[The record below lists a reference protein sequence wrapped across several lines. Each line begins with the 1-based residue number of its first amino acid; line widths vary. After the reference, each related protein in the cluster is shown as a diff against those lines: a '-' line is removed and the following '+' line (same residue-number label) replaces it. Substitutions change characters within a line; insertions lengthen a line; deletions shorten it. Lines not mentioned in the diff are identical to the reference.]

1 MAIKRINEFPEG
13 GGSLSNDDIFI
24 FMDNP
29 SSGGITKKISLSQ
42 IASAIGGGG
51 GESSVTILNS
61 GDNRILTST
70 GSTSGINAEANL
82 TFDGSLLTSPSGNIT
97 TINSIPTYLSPSAL
111 SADTDNWNPGYGD
124 IIRVSGV
131 TSGIDITGLV
141 APTGI
146 GSNYLRVL
154 INIGT
159 VNNLTLKHDVTSTT
173 GNRFLTPTGGDFVIP
188 PSGNCSLLYDLTSG
202 RWRVL

>member
-1 MAIKRINEFPEG
+1 MSIVRINQLPEG
-13 GGSLSNDDIFI
+13 SGTLSNDDIFI

-29 SSGGITKKISLSQ
+29 SGGGTTKKISLSQ
-42 IASAIGGGG
+42 ISSAIGGGG
-51 GESSVTILNS
+51 GGSSVTISNS

-70 GSTSGINAEANL
+70 GSTSGINAESNL

-97 TINSIPTYLSPSAL
+97 TINSVPTYLSPSAL

-124 IIRVSGV
+124 VVRVSG
-131 TSGIDITGLV
+131 TTTGIDITGLV

-159 VNNLTLKHDVTSTT
+159 ANNLTLKHDVTSTAA
-173 GNRFLTPTGGDFVIP
+173 NRFLTPTGGDHIIP
-188 PSGNCSLLYDLTSG
+188 PSGTAAILYDITSS